1 MINNQCQFLGRL
13 GQDISVK
20 TFDSGDKVGNVS
32 MAVDDSYKDRD
43 GNKVERTRWVNLVF
57 RNKICNVIEQYA
69 PKGTQILVQC
79 KYAPRKY
86 QVDNEDRWSHEFVVT
101 NMQLLGSKNE
111 SPREERRSPEPS
123 PAPSP
128 APMPDDPDDDLP
140 F

>member
-32 MAVDDSYKDRD
+32 IAIDDSYKNKD
-43 GNKVERTRWVNLVF
+43 GEKVERTRWVNLVF
-57 RNKICNVIEQYA
+57 RNKLCDVVEKYA
-69 PKGTQILVQC
+69 PKGSQILVQA

-86 QVDNEDRWSHEFVVT
+86 EVDGQDRWSHEFIVL
-101 NMQLLGSKNE
+101 NLQLIGSRAE
-111 SPREERRSPEPS
+111 SQKDKPEASPEPI
-123 PAPSP
+123 PENLGKDEE
-128 APMPDDPDDDLP
+128 DDGLP